1 MDIWQKIF
9 LYLGSL
15 IGAILLMVVI
25 MMLGTSE
32 NGILTVEGMRHMA
45 APLESFY
52 AVFRWVVYIWLASG
66 VVIFIRF
73 LRRFFG

>member
-15 IGAILLMVVI
+15 IGAILLMIAI

-32 NGILTVEGMRHMA
+32 NGVLTVEGLKQMA

-52 AVFRWVVYIWLASG
+52 EVFRWVVYVWLISG
-66 VVIFIRF
+66 LVIFIRF
-73 LRRFFG
+73 LRRFFR